1 MLLMVEKGIRGGICH
16 TIHWYAKA
24 NNKYMK
30 DYNKNENSL
39 YIKCRNVNNLYGWA
53 MSQGLPVNKF
63 EWIQDTSQLNEIL

>member
-1 MLLMVEKGIRGGICH
+1 
-16 TIHWYAKA
+16 
-24 NNKYMK
+24 MK